1 LISTGAEPNNKD
13 KQNNSQYVFW
23 EAVDKKSANKTAY
36 VASLRVN
43 HSSSVAGRFI
53 LGQMQLQLPIANSC
67 RVANASFR
75 VFDYSNSTG
84 IFHEHRFIDY
94 YVI

>member
-1 LISTGAEPNNKD
+1 MNSTGAEPNNKD

-23 EAVDKKSANKTAY
+23 ETVDKKSANKTAY
-36 VASLRVN
+36 IASLRVN

-53 LGQMQLQLPIANSC
+53 IGQMQLPIANSC
-67 RVANASFR
+67 KVANASFR
-75 VFDYSNSTG
+75 AFDYVNSTG
-84 IFHEHRFIDY
+84 TFHEYRFIDY